1 MDEQKRVMKLLQQL
15 NHNEAFNEWRDL
27 VAKPV
32 IDQLE
37 RDLGNC
43 LTYPEATLKAKILH
57 LNFVKELF
65 YRIFE
70 DQDALD
76 ESKE

>member
-15 NHNEAFNEWRDL
+15 NHNEAFMEWRGL
-27 VAKPV
+27 VAKPI

-37 RDLGNC
+37 RDLGKC
-43 LTYPEATLKAKILH
+43 LDYPEATLKAKILY
-57 LNFVKELF
+57 LNLIKELF

-70 DQDALD
+70 DQAAL
-76 ESKE
+76 EE